1 MVKFPP
7 VGRVRRRA
15 SEEVA
20 FAVTAAVLCA
30 CSLAMAAESAS
41 PASVPTFNK
50 DVAPILM
57 RNCAKCHRS
66 GELASKVPLLT
77 YDDARARVDLIKH
90 KVVARE
96 MPPWPV
102 DSTHSVEF
110 RNDPRLSLRDIRTI
124 AAWADAGAPKG
135 NDADLP
141 PMPIADETWAH
152 PQGRKPDLV
161 ISLPGDVHVPAE
173 GSIPYVKVLVK
184 VPFLE
189 DRWVSASQAK
199 PSNPA
204 VVHHMALTEISLPD
218 GMSPADADQAAR
230 RSGLPAA
237 VFTTPAVTTPTT
249 SPQPDMLAIYTPGST
264 LEMYEDHAA
273 KLLRGGKNM
282 YVIFDIH
289 YETTGKPEIDRS
301 SIALWFAPHAPEHQL
316 FRVNGAGETILANG
330 KELLVDA
337 PGEKAEGTHVAI
349 PPIPPFAQDYELTG
363 ITGYLEPVTI
373 YQFHPHAHDRG
384 KQFTYS
390 VVYPDGREQTVLSV
404 PRFDHRWQ
412 MAYELAY
419 PLKLPAGSK
428 LIVTAHYDN
437 SRNNPHN
444 PAPEKAVYFRA
455 MNQSWDEM
463 FTPFI
468 QFSLDDRDPSQP
480 RDPVSGATDA
490 GQASDT
496 RLKEHS
502 GTLQIGQALGCLNE
516 DAKGQWILT
525 HATEPTVSQMQ
536 ATSAA
541 ALKAAETTALGDKRY
556 PFLGVRFFLPENLR
570 DHKVAVK
577 GILLGD
583 GDNLRINVTSL
594 QMIASGCAQ

>member
-1 MVKFPP
+1 M
-7 VGRVRRRA
+7 RA
-15 SEEVA
+15 AAALSA
-20 FAVTAAVLCA
+20 FTALG
-30 CSLAMAAESAS
+30 AAATP
-41 PASVPTFNK
+41 PASTPTFSK
-50 DVAPILM
+50 DVAPILI

-66 GELASKVPLLT
+66 GELASRVPLLT
-77 YDDARARVDLIKH
+77 YDEARARAELIKQ

-102 DSTHSVEF
+102 DSAHSVAF
-110 RNDPRLSLRDIRTI
+110 RNDPRLSLREIRTI
-124 AAWADAGAPKG
+124 AAWADGGAPKG
-135 NDADLP
+135 NDGDLP
-141 PMPIADETWAH
+141 PIPRTDDAWADA
-152 PQGRKPDLV
+152 QGRKPDLV

-184 VPFLE
+184 VPFTD

-204 VVHHMALTEISLPD
+204 VVHHMALTEITLPE

-237 VFTTPAVTTPTT
+237 VFTAPAVTTPTA

-264 LEMYEDHAA
+264 LEMYEDHTA

-282 YVIFDIH
+282 YVIFNIH

-330 KELLVDA
+330 KELLIDA

-349 PPIPPFAQDYELTG
+349 PPIPPFAENYELTG

-384 KQFTYS
+384 RQFTYS

-412 MAYELAY
+412 MAYELAH
-419 PLKLPAGSK
+419 PLELPAGSK
-428 LIVTAHYDN
+428 LIVTARYDN
-437 SRNNPHN
+437 SKNNPHN

-468 QFSLDDRDPSQP
+468 QLSLDDRDPSKENGP
-480 RDPVSGATDA
+480 GSGSNRMDLGT
-490 GQASDT
+490 GT
-496 RLKEHS
+496 ETKEHGS
-502 GTLQIGQALGCLNE
+502 TLQIGQVLGCLKE
-516 DAKGQWILT
+516 DANGQWALT
-525 HATEPTVSQMQ
+525 HATEPAVSQMQ
-536 ATSAA
+536 GTTGA
-541 ALKAAETTALGDKRY
+541 ALKAAESAALGDQHY
-556 PFLGVRFFLPENLR
+556 TLLGVRFFSPESLR
-570 DHKVAVK
+570 DNKVAVK

-583 GDNLRINVTSL
+583 GSSKRINVTSL
-594 QMIASGCAQ
+594 QRLAQGCGR